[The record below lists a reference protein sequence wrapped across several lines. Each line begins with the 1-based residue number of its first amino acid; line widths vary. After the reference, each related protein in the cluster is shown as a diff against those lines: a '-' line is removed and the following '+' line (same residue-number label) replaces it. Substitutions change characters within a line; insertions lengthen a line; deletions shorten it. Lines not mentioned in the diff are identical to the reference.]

1 VLVYNGP
8 GACNLEDMTAAPLRW
23 EVPATP
29 DQVAPLRRLARSFAV
44 QHGFGSVR
52 ADDVALAVSEALTNV
67 VLHAYR
73 DGGAAGQMCLVAA
86 GNTGGWVDFEI
97 TDEGVGV
104 VPNASS
110 PGLGLGISIMR
121 QLSDA
126 FDLGG
131 GASGGRVRLRFGR

>member
-1 VLVYNGP
+1 
-8 GACNLEDMTAAPLRW
+8 MTAAPLRW

-29 DQVAPLRRLARSFAV
+29 DQVAPLRRRARAYAVDQGFATA
-44 QHGFGSVR
+44 R

-73 DGGAAGQMCLVAA
+73 DGAAIGRMALVAV
-86 GNTGGWVDFEI
+86 GDPRGGLEFEI
-97 TDEGVGV
+97 TDDGVGI

-121 QLSDA
+121 RLTDS
-126 FDLGG
+126 FDLDA
-131 GASGGRVRLRFGR
+131 GARGGRVRLGFGL